1 MVVAT
6 SCSYKLVNLAMVG
19 RQLQYR
25 YEINECNIIK
35 LLTHNIYMEN
45 TKIVRLVIFWEHL
58 WVATYALWSTNLK
71 NTLAYPENRA
81 S

>member
-6 SCSYKLVNLAMVG
+6 SCPYKLVNLAMVG

-45 TKIVRLVIFWEHL
+45 TKIVWLVIF
-58 WVATYALWSTNLK
+58 
-71 NTLAYPENRA
+71 
-81 S
+81 